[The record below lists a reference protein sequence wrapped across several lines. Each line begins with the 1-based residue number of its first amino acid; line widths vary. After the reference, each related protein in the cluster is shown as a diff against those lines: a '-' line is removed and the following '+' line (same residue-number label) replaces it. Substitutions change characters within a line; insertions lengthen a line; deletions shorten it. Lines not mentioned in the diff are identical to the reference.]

1 MTFLFTKCLV
11 LKCLN
16 LMVIRAEMTMIR
28 IIKGSKVPKA
38 TILLKIETKIYHQKN
53 EKKVNGFSIYC

>member
-1 MTFLFTKCLV
+1 
-11 LKCLN
+11 
-16 LMVIRAEMTMIR
+16 MVIRAEMTMIR
-28 IIKGSKVPKA
+28 IIKGSEVPKA